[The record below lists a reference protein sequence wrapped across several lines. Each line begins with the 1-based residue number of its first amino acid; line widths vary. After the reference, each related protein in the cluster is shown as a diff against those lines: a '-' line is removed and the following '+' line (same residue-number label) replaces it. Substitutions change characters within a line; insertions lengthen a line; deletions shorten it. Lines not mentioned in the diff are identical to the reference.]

1 MYYSSEKRT
10 TGPQKLW
17 LFVRMIA
24 ALAVIFGVFYF
35 GIKYLQNYEGNQILL
50 TIIAIV
56 WGVGSV
62 ALFYYLANWIVE
74 HFSRKWCSRIQPYI
88 FVGPAVLI
96 LLWALAIPT
105 VRTFILSL
113 KDAMG
118 KDWIGLDSFQ
128 TVMTPDRMTGV
139 YQTITGGIFIVLV
152 VAVIV
157 LLIMLF
163 SRLVSSKMEIK
174 NEGMTKKTGWWILIV
189 GIAVLYAAI
198 APVIRSF
205 GKAVEGTEAT
215 QIPFLE
221 NYKYALTD
229 PAMLIVFRNNL
240 MWLILG
246 TSFCVVFGLIIA
258 VLADRTGAAE
268 KYYKIIIF
276 LPMAIS
282 FVGAG
287 VIWKFIYNYRG
298 QGNETGL
305 LNAIIVSLGGTP
317 KAWLQV
323 PFWNNIFL
331 IIIMIWLQ
339 TGYCMVILS
348 SAIKGIS
355 SELLEAARIDGANEL
370 QIFFKIIIPVIS
382 GTIISVTTTV
392 LIFSLKTFDVVNTM
406 TGGNYGTNVIANE
419 FYVQRFVQYNTGR
432 ASAIAII
439 LLVLVI
445 PVMIMNLRQFNERK
459 AF

>member
-1 MYYSSEKRT
+1 MNEKRPV
-10 TGPQKLW
+10 GAFGKLW
-17 LFVRMIA
+17 LFIRMIL
-24 ALAVIFGVFYF
+24 ALAAIVGVFAF
-35 GIKYLQNYEGNQILL
+35 GIRYLQNYEGNQVLL

-62 ALFYYLANWIVE
+62 ALFFFLANWIVE
-74 HFSRKWCSRIQPYI
+74 RFSKTWCNRIQPYI

-96 LLWALAIPT
+96 LLWALMIPT

-118 KDWIGLDSFQ
+118 QKWIGLDAFKTVATTEHMEPVFQ
-128 TVMTPDRMTGV
+128 R
-139 YQTITGGIFIVLV
+139 ITLAIFILLLA
-152 VAVIV
+152 VAVG
-157 LLIMLF
+157 LLIALIGKLF
-163 SRLVSSKMEIK
+163 SSKDTIS
-174 NEGMTKKTGWWILIV
+174 GGLSKKSGWFILICSIIILW
-189 GIAVLYAAI
+189 IAIDPIVSAFKAAV
-198 APVIRSF
+198 A
-205 GKAVEGTEAT
+205 GTDANEL
-215 QIPFLE
+215 PFLE

-229 PAMLIVFRNNL
+229 KAMLIVFRNNL
-240 MWLILG
+240 LWLVLG
-246 TSFCVVFGLIIA
+246 TSLCVVFGLLIA
-258 VLADRTGAAE
+258 VLADRTGKAE

-305 LNAIIVSLGGTP
+305 LNAIVVALGGTP
-317 KAWLQV
+317 KAWLQI

-355 SELLEAARIDGANEL
+355 SELLEAARIDGANEI

-382 GTIISVTTTV
+382 DTIISVTTTV

-419 FYVQRFVQYNTGR
+419 FFMQRFVQYNTGR

-439 LLVLVI
+439 LLILVI

>member
-1 MYYSSEKRT
+1 MSEKRPA
-10 TGPQKLW
+10 GAFEKIW
-17 LFVRMIA
+17 LFIRMVL
-24 ALAVIFGVFYF
+24 ALAAIVAMFAL
-35 GIKYLQNYEGNQILL
+35 GIRYLQNYEGNQVLL
-50 TIIAIV
+50 TVIAIV

-62 ALFYYLANWIVE
+62 ALFFFLANWIVE
-74 HFSRKWCSRIQPYI
+74 RFSKTWCSRIQPYI

-118 KDWIGLDSFQ
+118 KKWIGLDAFKAVATTEHMEPVFQ
-128 TVMTPDRMTGV
+128 R
-139 YQTITGGIFIVLV
+139 ITLAIFIMLLA
-152 VAVIV
+152 VAVG
-157 LLIMLF
+157 LLF
-163 SRLVSSKMEIK
+163 SLIGKLFSGK
-174 NEGMTKKTGWWILIV
+174 NEAKGGMSKKSGWTILIFSV
-189 GIAVLYAAI
+189 IILWIAIDPVVSAFKDAI
-198 APVIRSF
+198 A
-205 GKAVEGTEAT
+205 GTDANEL
-215 QIPFLE
+215 PFLE
-221 NYKYALTD
+221 NYRYALTD
-229 PAMLIVFRNNL
+229 SAMLIVFRNNL
-240 MWLILG
+240 LWLVLG
-246 TSFCVVFGLIIA
+246 TSLCVVFGLLIA
-258 VLADRTGAAE
+258 VLADRTGKAE

-305 LNAIIVSLGGTP
+305 LNAIIVALGGKP
-317 KAWLQV
+317 QAWLQI

-355 SELLEAARIDGANEL
+355 AELLEAARIDGANEI

-382 GTIISVTTTV
+382 DTIISVTTTV

-419 FYVQRFVQYNTGR
+419 FFMQRFVQYNTGR

>member
-1 MYYSSEKRT
+1 MSEGSRSAFGKF
-10 TGPQKLW
+10 W
-17 LFVRMIA
+17 LFIRMILAIA
-24 ALAVIFGVFYF
+24 AIVVVFAF
-35 GIKYLQNYEGNQILL
+35 GIKFLQNYEGNQVLL

-62 ALFYYLANWIVE
+62 ALFFFLANWVVE
-74 HFSRKWCSRIQPYI
+74 RFSKTWCSRIQPYI

-96 LLWALAIPT
+96 LLWALFIPT
-105 VRTFILSL
+105 IRTFILSF

-118 KDWIGLDSFQ
+118 QKWIGLEAFKAVAATDA
-128 TVMTPDRMTGV
+128 MDPV
-139 YQTITGGIFIVLV
+139 YQNITLAIFILLLA
-152 VAVIV
+152 VAIG
-157 LLIMLF
+157 LLIALIGKLF
-163 SRLVSSKMEIK
+163 SSKDTIST
-174 NEGMTKKTGWWILIV
+174 GMSKKTGWFVLIFSIIIIWIALDPV
-189 GIAVLYAAI
+189 TSAFKNAI
-198 APVIRSF
+198 
-205 GKAVEGTEAT
+205 EGTDAT
-215 QIPFLE
+215 ELPFLE
-221 NYKYALTD
+221 NYRYAFTD

-240 MWLILG
+240 LWLVLG
-246 TSFCVVFGLIIA
+246 TSCCVIFGLLIA
-258 VLADRTGAAE
+258 VLADRTGRAE

-305 LNAIIVSLGGTP
+305 LNAIIVALGGKP
-317 KAWLQV
+317 QAWLQI

-355 SELLEAARIDGANEL
+355 AELLEAARIDGANEF
-370 QIFFKIIIPVIS
+370 QIFFKIIVPVIS
-382 GTIISVTTTV
+382 DTIISVTTTV

-419 FYVQRFVQYNTGR
+419 FFMQRFVQYNTGR
-432 ASAIAII
+432 ASAIAIV
-439 LLVLVI
+439 LLILVI